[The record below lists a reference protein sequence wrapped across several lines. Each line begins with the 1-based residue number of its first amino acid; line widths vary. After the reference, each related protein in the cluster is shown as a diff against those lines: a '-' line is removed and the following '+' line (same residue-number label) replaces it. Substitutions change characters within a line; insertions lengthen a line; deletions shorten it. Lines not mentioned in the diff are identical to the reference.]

1 MENDGLEDFK
11 APMKAFIQWK
21 GRKLKTT
28 VSVLFECHAEMVEDA
43 NGVKKGEEGWWE
55 ERMMEG

>member
-1 MENDGLEDFK
+1 
-11 APMKAFIQWK
+11 MKAFIQWK